1 MFSKEEDIF
10 LKRLENITYHLA
22 SPRAQ
27 PEVAHTRGRRM
38 SRGTDMIDQS
48 YRARRETYA
57 KPRRP
62 RDFLSRTIKGWTMFE
77 VASRRRAAP
86 VPSIEEVSDF
96 GIILLPMIRTVPVAE
111 LALITVNRLTDPESY
126 NASLDLPQRQPDVSA
141 TRTMPQ
147 VAWILLKLSVDAS
160 MPVSVSIAPVRYRLR

>member
-1 MFSKEEDIF
+1 MQALMHDWWCELRVFSKEEDIF

-77 VASRRRAAP
+77 VASHRRAAP
-86 VPSIEEVSDF
+86 VPFDRGSLRLWYHSFTYDSYGSSCGISVDHCKPTNGS
-96 GIILLPMIRTVPVAE
+96 GIIQCE
-111 LALITVNRLTDPESY
+111 LRS
-126 NASLDLPQRQPDVSA
+126 SSA
-141 TRTMPQ
+141 T
-147 VAWILLKLSVDAS
+147 AW
-160 MPVSVSIAPVRYRLR
+160 R